1 MSISTIDLIRLTFL
15 SLRGN
20 LLRSTLTTLGVFMG
34 VGAVSAT
41 LQVRSIGRAVIAK
54 QLESREAPQARV
66 FADWDPVSR
75 SQAELRLEDLEFLR
89 KRMVGWRGIGTSDL
103 LWGSSVSYR
112 DRQAQEP
119 EVVAVSEDFLETAGR
134 KLVAGRFFNKTDFDK
149 FRPVVVVDEVLV
161 ENLFQGEDPLQ
172 ERIYVDNRPY
182 VVVGV
187 VQSKQMFSWREPQGT
202 ALLPIAVYSAIT
214 GNRTID
220 MISIRPE
227 NMEDLVNLGEQAIKL
242 LEQRFPGKSF
252 RSWNNVRDIMEQQET
267 LKMVSRSLLAVGGIA
282 LLVGGVGIA
291 NITIASVMERT
302 AEIGLRRAIG
312 ATQRDIMLQFILE
325 AAVLSILGGTVA
337 IVSVHGITT
346 IVADTFKL
354 PYEFDRQAATFALG
368 SALLVGIGA
377 GFLPAM
383 QASKLDPVKALRS
396 G

>member
-1 MSISTIDLIRLTFL
+1 MSISTIDLLRLTFL

-20 LLRSTLTTLGVFMG
+20 LLRSALTTLGVFMG

-54 QLESREAPQARV
+54 QLEEREAPQARV
-66 FADWDPVSR
+66 YADWDPVSR
-75 SQAELRLEDLEFLR
+75 SQAQLRLEDLEFLR
-89 KRMVGWRGIGTSDL
+89 KRMVGWRGIGTSDV

-134 KLVAGRFFNKTDFDK
+134 KLVAGRFFNKADFDK

-161 ENLFQGEDPLQ
+161 ENLFQGEEPLQ
-172 ERIYVDNRPY
+172 ERIYIQNRPY

-214 GNRTID
+214 GNRTIGI
-220 MISIRPE
+220 ISIRPE
-227 NMEDLVNLGEQAIKL
+227 KMEDLVNLGEQAIKL
-242 LEQRFPGKSF
+242 LEQRFPGKEF
-252 RSWNNVRDIMEQQET
+252 GSWNNVRDIMEQQET

-325 AAVLSILGGTVA
+325 AAVLSILGGTAA
-337 IVSVHGITT
+337 IGTVHGITT

>member
-1 MSISTIDLIRLTFL
+1 MSISTIDLLRLTFL

-20 LLRSTLTTLGVFMG
+20 LLRSALTTLGVFMG

-41 LQVRSIGRAVIAK
+41 LQVRSIGSAVIAK
-54 QLESREAPQARV
+54 QLEEREAPQARV
-66 FADWDPVSR
+66 YADWDPVSR
-75 SQAELRLEDLEFLR
+75 SQAQLRLEDLEFLR

-134 KLVAGRFFNKTDFDK
+134 KLVAGRFFNKADFDK
-149 FRPVVVVDEVLV
+149 FRPVAVVDEVLV

-172 ERIYVDNRPY
+172 ERIYIENRPY

-220 MISIRPE
+220 VISIRPE
-227 NMEDLVNLGEQAIKL
+227 KMEDLANLGEQAIKL
-242 LEQRFPGKSF
+242 LEQRFPGKEF
-252 RSWNNVRDIMEQQET
+252 GSWNNVRDIMEQQET

-282 LLVGGVGIA
+282 LLVG
-291 NITIASVMERT
+291 ASVSPT
-302 AEIGLRRAIG
+302 
-312 ATQRDIMLQFILE
+312 
-325 AAVLSILGGTVA
+325 S
-337 IVSVHGITT
+337 
-346 IVADTFKL
+346 
-354 PYEFDRQAATFALG
+354 
-368 SALLVGIGA
+368 
-377 GFLPAM
+377 
-383 QASKLDPVKALRS
+383 RS
-396 G
+396 PR